1 MTNSQFDDFFPIG
14 KLLTR
19 KANQLNIPL
28 HGVFELTS
36 RCNFNCKMC
45 YIHENCNTKK
55 SELSLEQWLEIAKKS
70 KRGWNFIFTVNGW

>member
-45 YIHENCNTKK
+45 YIHE
-55 SELSLEQWLEIAKKS
+55 KS
-70 KRGWNFIFTVNGW
+70 KRGWNFILTVNGW